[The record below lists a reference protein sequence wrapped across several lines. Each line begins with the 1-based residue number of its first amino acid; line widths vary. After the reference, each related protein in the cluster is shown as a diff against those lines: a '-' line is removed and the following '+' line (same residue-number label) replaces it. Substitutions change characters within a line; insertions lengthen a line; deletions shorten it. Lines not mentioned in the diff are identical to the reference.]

1 MCYGVGKVGFRCC
14 AVLCYAMLCWG
25 GRQPPAAAS
34 ALAHSWSLLCAQLP
48 TGLHCIKLA
57 ETSAKPSVKSKGRRE
72 VPPAAPLGWQLTTPI
87 PKDEGRRAEKR
98 LARAPCSSRAPAP
111 TATLK
116 LAWAGGAARCAPG
129 VAALYP
135 HKTSCGPPAPAAPS
149 SRSRECAA
157 RPAQSSRGT

>member
-87 PKDEGRRAEKR
+87 PKVSAGE
-98 LARAPCSSRAPAP
+98 
-111 TATLK
+111 
-116 LAWAGGAARCAPG
+116 AWQF
-129 VAALYP
+129 VQ
-135 HKTSCGPPAPAAPS
+135 PPA
-149 SRSRECAA
+149 RHLLFCGGRELLHN
-157 RPAQSSRGT
+157 RER